1 MNDDDKKSED
11 KKSNSN
17 DGTTRRSFLAA
28 ASAAF
33 AMGSLASCAT
43 DDPATNKLKATAEQA
58 SGKFPGPSRVALVHC
73 ENYKED
79 VFQLIKPH
87 LEKLQ
92 LPDLKN
98 KTAVLK
104 INMVE
109 FREGKPIFTNPAVVH
124 GAIELV
130 KHLGARDIVVG
141 EGPGHMRDTQYLLQA
156 TGVGDLLKGLGVRF
170 VDLNLDELEKV
181 ELAHS
186 FSKLDHFMLPRT
198 VAKADAL
205 ISVPK
210 LKTHHWVGITASM
223 KNLFGIVPGR
233 HYGWPK
239 NILHWHGIDE
249 CILDLNRLRRPT
261 FAVVDGVVAMEGDGP
276 LNGVAKETKVVVVG
290 NDVAAVDATCARIM
304 QLPDLDKIKYL
315 RVAGEC
321 IGNIAAD
328 KIELIGTPLNTVAQK
343 FELPACLQPGGIM
356 AHIKVGELDS

>member
-1 MNDDDKKSED
+1 MSSKEKEKRSPSPE
-11 KKSNSN
+11 
-17 DGTTRRSFLAA
+17 GTTRRSFLAA

-33 AMGSLASCAT
+33 AMGALTSCGSDDTTAT
-43 DDPATNKLKATAEQA
+43 KLKATSEQA
-58 SGKFPGPSRVALVHC
+58 SGKYAGPSRVALVHC
-73 ENYKED
+73 ENYEED
-79 VFQLIKPH
+79 VFQLIKPY
-87 LEKLQ
+87 LDKLQ

-130 KHLGARDIVVG
+130 KHLGAKEIIVG
-141 EGPGHMRDTQYLLQA
+141 EGPGHMRDTQFLLQA
-156 TGVGDLLKGLGVRF
+156 TGVGDLLKGLGIRF

-181 ELAHS
+181 EVKNS

-198 VAKADAL
+198 VVKADAL
-205 ISVPK
+205 VSVPK
-210 LKTHHWVGITASM
+210 LKTHHWVGVTASM

-249 CILDLNRLRRPT
+249 CILDLNRVQRPT
-261 FAVVDGVVAMEGDGP
+261 FAVVDGIVSMEGDGP
-276 LNGVAKETKVVVVG
+276 LNGTAKDTKLVIVG

-321 IGNIAAD
+321 IGNIAENQ
-328 KIELIGTPLNTVAQK
+328 IELIGSPLNTVAQK